1 MNEIFFNEII
11 TFVEC
16 SFSNLNVF
24 SICKDDRIKN
34 KRNYTIKTQS
44 ANKLTEI
51 IDDKQ
56 FNNILNRNLS
66 LLHNFLFTNDEYTH
80 TISDISDRLLESF
93 NITTY
98 EKYDEYAFYYDYKT
112 IQQKTLMCYNT
123 TFEESLDNYSYV
135 INHYDEVCSVYR
147 VPFYMHWSIKNS
159 MTLKALVY

>member
-11 TFVEC
+11 NYIDY

-24 SICKDDRIKN
+24 SICKDKRIVN
-34 KRNYTIKTQS
+34 KRKYMLKIKS

-66 LLHNFLFTNDEYTH
+66 LLHNFLFTSDEYTH
-80 TISDISDRLLESF
+80 TITDISDSLLEIF
-93 NITTY
+93 NFTTY
-98 EKYDEYAFYYDYKT
+98 EKYDEYALYYDYKT
-112 IQQKTLMCYNT
+112 IQQRTLMCYNT
-123 TFEESLDNYSYV
+123 TFEDSLENFSYV
-135 INHYDEVCSVYR
+135 INPNDEVCSVYR